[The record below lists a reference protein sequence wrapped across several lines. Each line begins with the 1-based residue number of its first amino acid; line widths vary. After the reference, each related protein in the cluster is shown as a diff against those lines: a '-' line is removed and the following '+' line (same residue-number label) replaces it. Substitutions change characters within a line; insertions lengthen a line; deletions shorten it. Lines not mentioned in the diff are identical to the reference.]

1 MRPEKE
7 RQQEIKKPSALDVET
22 ENLDAN
28 RLKLVEEEEEALK
41 LANELL
47 EIGKAYID
55 KKAPGLRIKL
65 KKDNSIIFSSDFATE
80 EDFAKKIKKLKQF
93 KES

>member
-1 MRPEKE
+1 LCFF
-7 RQQEIKKPSALDVET
+7 RQLEIKKPSTLDVET

-47 EIGKAYID
+47 EIGEAYID
-55 KKAPGLRIKL
+55 EKAPGLRIKL
-65 KKDNSIIFSSDFATE
+65 KKNDSIIFSSDFATE
-80 EDFAKKIKKLKQF
+80 EDFTQQIKKLKQL